1 LPLPHMLNQT
11 PNKSSTTRNWGKK
24 NQEPERDYITS
35 SSLRGQEAC
44 AQQAKHD
51 QKPSEVNAM
60 NCKLIPCTPSDEQQE
75 SMVQVRWL
83 QHKPGSGSAAGQG
96 TNEEKLEELLKP
108 RKKLT
113 CSAHYPRAKSDVCSA
128 DRSSKP
134 EPQAARSDKSRAKK
148 IRCAEKNQEI
158 QSKALALMTNQSVR
172 VPGKIQ
178 PNGRQRA

>member
-1 LPLPHMLNQT
+1 MLNQT

-83 QHKPGSGSAAGQG
+83 QHKQG
-96 TNEEKLEELLKP
+96 ADLPQDREPT
-108 RKKLT
+108 KKNSKS
-113 CSAHYPRAKSDVCSA
+113 CSSH
-128 DRSSKP
+128 
-134 EPQAARSDKSRAKK
+134 
-148 IRCAEKNQEI
+148 
-158 QSKALALMTNQSVR
+158 
-172 VPGKIQ
+172 
-178 PNGRQRA
+178 GRN